1 MNGNRHSEPGEL
13 RRVTDVAGWIAA
25 GLCLS
30 RVPTEDDSLIAA
42 AILACA
48 NERGTMPPPGM
59 VSDVAALLAGQ
70 RLPVLAPIDGDRD
83 LRIALCAYDDDVLA
97 RLVTTARFDDVLAAF
112 AHLSPVERPLAI
124 ALVVGA
130 ICDRSSFT
138 GTSVSQAAL
147 RRTLARPR
155 AERDAEGRQGLLA
168 GTTTPQLADA
178 YLRLARNARQSR
190 ALVDDRVVF
199 ALDHLTVLRDLGS
212 RVTAD
217 HIQEA
222 AEAVTQRLP
231 RRLPSK
237 FDQRGIEDTH
247 MQDDDLYPAGGFT
260 SIAPGGASS
269 GNIENLVTS
278 EIVYME
284 KDEIVDLFSLRYLE
298 DELLFYTR
306 DDSTFRRHRHAITIV
321 IGSDLDRARVKDK
334 GVPWQRLVLALGFLV
349 ATIRWL
355 TEKLDDQALAIRIAF
370 PPRLLS
376 EEREILALLFEAEIA
391 RGQVI
396 VVEEPWSEALAVAAD
411 ISGSI
416 TDAVVLSLG
425 PILDLP
431 RGLRASHINLA
442 TAAPTVCE
450 VAPRRTTV
458 PDVVEGSV
466 DALVGWCEGAEDL
479 LRWLV

>member
-13 RRVTDVAGWIAA
+13 RGITDVAGWIAA

-97 RLVTTARFDDVLAAF
+97 RLVTTTRFDDVLAAF
-112 AHLSPVERPLAI
+112 AHLSSVERPLAI

-260 SIAPGGASS
+260 SIAPAGLSARGSRS
-269 GNIENLVTS
+269 
-278 EIVYME
+278 
-284 KDEIVDLFSLRYLE
+284 
-298 DELLFYTR
+298 
-306 DDSTFRRHRHAITIV
+306 RHA
-321 IGSDLDRARVKDK
+321 SRAPAGATRT
-334 GVPWQRLVLALGFLV
+334 PV
-349 ATIRWL
+349 ATR
-355 TEKLDDQALAIRIAF
+355 
-370 PPRLLS
+370 S
-376 EEREILALLFEAEIA
+376 
-391 RGQVI
+391 
-396 VVEEPWSEALAVAAD
+396 S
-411 ISGSI
+411 
-416 TDAVVLSLG
+416 DAS
-425 PILDLP
+425 
-431 RGLRASHINLA
+431 
-442 TAAPTVCE
+442 
-450 VAPRRTTV
+450 
-458 PDVVEGSV
+458 
-466 DALVGWCEGAEDL
+466 
-479 LRWLV
+479 